1 MSTFCC
7 GCYNL
12 TTQNDLAGLRGFQ
25 YIVGTMQ
32 LNFTG
37 TKAIIYAPM
46 AGLSDSPSRRIARAF
61 GADVTVSGLIS
72 SAGVVR
78 NCRRTWDLA
87 EFDNSERP
95 IGLQIFGAEPA
106 SMARAAEALGAK
118 SPDFI
123 DINFGCPARKVVG
136 GNGGSSVLRDMDQL
150 RKIVKAVV
158 DAATVPVTV
167 KIRSGWDDNR
177 QIHIDAGRI
186 IEDCGAAAVTLHP
199 RSKAQGFS
207 GRADWNKIAELK
219 QNVKIPVIGNGDIFR
234 PEDAARMFSETG
246 CDAIMVGRGAV
257 GNPWLFGRIKRF
269 LVNGE
274 YQPEPKAGEKIELLI
289 KHLESTIAF
298 YGLPRAIFKMRGQYP
313 WYLRGLPGN
322 SEVKSSLNRISSPVE
337 IKETL
342 LAYRAALESE
352 PLNAAVL

>member
-1 MSTFCC
+1 
-7 GCYNL
+7 
-12 TTQNDLAGLRGFQ
+12 
-25 YIVGTMQ
+25 
-32 LNFTG
+32 
-37 TKAIIYAPM
+37 
-46 AGLSDSPSRRIARAF
+46 
-61 GADVTVSGLIS
+61 
-72 SAGVVR
+72 
-78 NCRRTWDLA
+78 
-87 EFDNSERP
+87 
-95 IGLQIFGAEPA
+95 
-106 SMARAAEALGAK
+106 MARAAEALGAK

-136 GNGGSSVLRDMDQL
+136 GNGGSSVLKDMEQM

-158 DAATVPVTV
+158 DATPVPVTV

-177 QIHIDAGRI
+177 NIHIEAGRI

-199 RSKAQGFS
+199 RSKTQGFS

-219 QNVKIPVIGNGDIFR
+219 ESVKIPVIGNGDIFL

-269 LVNGE
+269 LVSRE
-274 YQPEPKAGEKIELLI
+274 CLPEPKARERIELLI
-289 KHLESTIAF
+289 KHLDNTIAF
-298 YGLPRAIFKMRGQYP
+298 YGLPGAIFKMRGQYP
-313 WYLRGLPGN
+313 WYLRGLTGN
-322 SEVKSSLNRISSPVE
+322 SEVRSSLNRISSPFD

-342 LAYRAALESE
+342 IAYLSALETE